1 MLDIRTPSA
10 VMRGGNARRASARD
24 GRISSVDARGT
35 LWRATSTMHATMTTT
50 TTPRTTTTNATRVY
64 RCARRPS
71 RAAAAAAAAAA
82 ARVVAARA
90 STSTSM
96 VAFAS
101 TIPRDGALGAM
112 CDGATR
118 ARDQP
123 RLHGRR
129 RRRAS
134 SSFVARAGRDDERD
148 PRLISRLDKAKNREN
163 AQTWLIVGSIALLMT
178 TVVAVVYENASD
190 GFLYGVDSI
199 ESYADGGGDF
209 EFSGEESALSLS
221 TVAGGALWAV
231 ALYFA
236 SPVSVLLLFLGR
248 TDSERPSDW
257 VLKKATGV
265 AKMEDAS
272 TAAQAAVVAWFAICG
287 VAIAVLGESAFGGD
301 STWGISAGVG
311 FLTIAGVSE
320 LGRPKRIDAATLS
333 KLEAQYDDF
342 CIFASTR
349 LSRSAGGR
357 VHQTEIS
364 KAFRSAYPAYTE
376 DVLDEMEL
384 RSLIANFA
392 PSSERSPRGYYKNL
406 SLIPINRSSV
416 KDLGL

>member
-1 MLDIRTPSA
+1 MATTTP
-10 VMRGGNARRASARD
+10 
-24 GRISSVDARGT
+24 T
-35 LWRATSTMHATMTTT
+35 TMTTMT
-50 TTPRTTTTNATRVY
+50 TMTTQALARSAPGRRV
-64 RCARRPS
+64 RAR
-71 RAAAAAAAAAA
+71 A
-82 ARVVAARA
+82 VVARA
-90 STSTSM
+90 STSTSTFLAQTLALSPPIGG
-96 VAFAS
+96 VGGAS
-101 TIPRDGALGAM
+101 
-112 CDGATR
+112 R
-118 ARDQP
+118 AR
-123 RLHGRR
+123 RGRVAQSRVVRTR
-129 RRRAS
+129 RVVR
-134 SSFVARAGRDDERD
+134 ARAGRDDDGRD
-148 PRLISRLDKAKNREN
+148 PRLITRREKVKNREN
-163 AQTWLIVGSIALLMT
+163 AQTWLIVGSIALVMT
-178 TVVAVVYENASD
+178 SIVAVVYENASD

-209 EFSGEESALSLS
+209 DFTGEESAFNLS

-265 AKMEDAS
+265 NKMEDAS
-272 TAAQAAVVAWFAICG
+272 VGAQVAVATWFAVCG
-287 VAIAVLGESAFGGD
+287 VAIAVLGENAFGGD

-406 SLIPINRSSV
+406 SLIQTNRTSV